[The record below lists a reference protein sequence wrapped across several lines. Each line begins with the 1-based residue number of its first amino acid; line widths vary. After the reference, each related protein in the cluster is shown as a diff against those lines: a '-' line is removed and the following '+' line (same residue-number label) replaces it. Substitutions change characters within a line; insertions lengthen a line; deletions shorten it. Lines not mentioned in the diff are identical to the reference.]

1 MSMRRFTRHRR
12 IQQEVRELAGGG
24 FPKFGA
30 LQSRSPAQDLARYAS
45 HGGKRSGSGMV
56 ARGIGG
62 ANVEIRQRVMGKVK
76 VYRFRTYDAAK
87 DDWFISTRM
96 ATREEIESSK
106 TLELVPGTEAEIDSK
121 HLLLGRWT
129 DRNFDPRKSN

>member
-1 MSMRRFTRHRR
+1 
-12 IQQEVRELAGGG
+12 
-24 FPKFGA
+24 
-30 LQSRSPAQDLARYAS
+30 
-45 HGGKRSGSGMV
+45 MV

-62 ANVEIRQRVMGKVK
+62 ANVEIGQRVMGKVK